1 MRKGV
6 SAKPVCQKKKEEKT
20 KESGLRKDQRSTH
33 TYTNIH
39 THKKKKDQVVEKK
52 KTGPNGTLNGTF
64 LLYINTCIQYR
75 IIMTRVRKVL
85 DSCQQ
90 KKKTVSRASKW

>member
-1 MRKGV
+1 M
-6 SAKPVCQKKKEEKT
+6 PKKKEEKT

-52 KTGPNGTLNGTF
+52 NGPKRHAKRHF
-64 LLYINTCIQYR
+64 LVIYKYVYSIQNNND
-75 IIMTRVRKVL
+75 K
-85 DSCQQ
+85 S
-90 KKKTVSRASKW
+90 KKST